1 MNNLTS
7 SIVPKEHLGSFK
19 FPKMDVLQ
27 EDFHKKLRSFTL
39 RKAESLGN
47 LYKSK
52 VKIWF
57 RTDDHQDEKVVDTT
71 IWAYTGDY
79 IALKGG
85 RHLPVKA
92 ITRVEF

>member
-1 MNNLTS
+1 MDNLTS

-19 FPKMDVLQ
+19 FPKMDVLN
-27 EDFHKKLRSFTL
+27 DNFHKKLRSFTL

-57 RTDDHQDEKVVDTT
+57 KTECQQEEKVVDTT
-71 IWAYTGDY
+71 VWAYTGDY
-79 IALKGG
+79 ISLKGG

-92 ITRVEF
+92 ITRIEF